1 MRVNLIRPN
10 QLVNPKVTQPIDKK
24 RFQNEI
30 EKKNLSIQL
39 LI

>member
-1 MRVNLIRPN
+1 MRVNLIRLN
-10 QLVNPKVTQPIDKK
+10 QLVNPKTTQLIDKK